1 MIKNM
6 KAKKIQLLRD
16 LTITIIALSLA
27 ILSVSM
33 ISKLTIDSST
43 EAFIPSQSEV
53 VKINDKIEQEFGS
66 LDALVLGVRNP
77 SGSIIT
83 ANSLTLINNL
93 TQEIQALEG
102 VHSVMSITN
111 LDHIDKNNFGMKVV
125 SLYSGNSEKE
135 LIEMKERVES
145 WTEIYENSLISE
157 DQTMASIVV
166 TMNNKLDSDMQ
177 KKLMDSIKEL
187 SIESKN
193 NGETFTL
200 IGLPVVK
207 QQINSSLVSDMI
219 ILSPIVGFLI
229 ILVLIFSFKKLAGV
243 ILPLITLFFSA
254 SLVVGIMI
262 IFNITFTMATM
273 LVPVLL
279 LIVASAYAIH
289 VMSHFYEE
297 LLETNEDLSFNQ
309 ISSIISSVIKKN
321 KKPIIL
327 AGITTA
333 AGFIAQLTSPL
344 SPFRMFGLL
353 SAFGVIISQGA
364 SLFLLPALLRLT
376 YRNGIKKEVIAAWKK
391 KEKNSST
398 KNFSTKISSLVIGH
412 KKSFIITS
420 LVLAA
425 LTVALIPNIKSGTN
439 MLNFFKK
446 NSKIVQD
453 TKVYNE
459 KMGGSGL
466 VNVMITAKEGKRI
479 LNPSFLHALDNFE
492 QEVEQFT
499 QVGKIQTI
507 VPYIKRMN
515 FMMNQQTI
523 PYQKNV
529 QQEVT
534 FDFFSDSFGIEEP
547 NINEEV
553 IENEKNVSS
562 FDIETFREI
571 PIDPLKYGLESE
583 EDLTNLISQYLIL
596 YSGNLD
602 MLINDSLEPDKTNIT
617 IMLKDTS
624 VKSITELIDFIDQ
637 YWEGFDDYE
646 IVIGGG
652 EAISLAL
659 TKLVTKSQIYSLVAS
674 LLIVFS
680 LLSLLFKSFKIG
692 FVGLIPVGFALMGI
706 FSSMSLLSIPLDIV
720 TSLLAALAIGIGVDY
735 AIHYISAYQRIE
747 KTNGE
752 ITFFLTIM
760 NTTGRAIMINM
771 ISVTLG
777 FAGLIFSRFIPIQQ
791 MGILF
796 CISMLAAGLSS
807 ITVLPIAL
815 SLLDKKKEKN
825 EKK

>member
-1 MIKNM
+1 MLKIM

-16 LTITIIALSLA
+16 LTITIIALILA

-53 VKINDKIEQEFGS
+53 VQINDKIEQEFGS
-66 LDALVLGVRNP
+66 LDALVLGVHNTK
-77 SGSIIT
+77 GSII
-83 ANSLTLINNL
+83 NPSSLILIHDL
-93 TQEIQALEG
+93 TQEIQALDG

-111 LDHIDKNNFGMKVV
+111 LDHIDGDAFGMKVV
-125 SLYSGNSEKE
+125 PLYSGTSEKD
-135 LIEMKERVES
+135 LSEMKERIES
-145 WTEIYENSLISE
+145 WSEIYENSLISE

-166 TMNNKLDSDMQ
+166 TMDKKLDSTLQ
-177 KKLMDSIKEL
+177 KNLMDSIKTL

-193 NGETFTL
+193 NGETFIL

-207 QQINSSLVSDMI
+207 QQINESLVSDMI
-219 ILSPIVGFLI
+219 ILAPIVGFLI

-262 IFNITFTMATM
+262 IFDITFTMATM

-297 LLETNEDLSFNQ
+297 LLETDDDVSFNQ

-344 SPFRMFGLL
+344 APFRMFGLL

-376 YRNGIKKEVIAAWKK
+376 YQNGIKKEVIASWKK
-391 KEKNSST
+391 KEKNGST
-398 KNFSTKISSLVIGH
+398 RNFSTKISHLVIGH

-420 LVLAA
+420 IVLAI
-425 LTVALIPNIKSGTN
+425 LTIALIPNIKSGTN

-459 KMGGSGL
+459 KMGGSGII
-466 VNVMITAKEGKRI
+466 NVMISSKDGKRI

-492 QEVEQFT
+492 QKIEQFP

-515 FMMNQQTI
+515 YMMNKQTI
-523 PYQKNV
+523 PYQKNA

-534 FDFFSDSFGIEEP
+534 FDFFSDSFGVEEPYIEE
-547 NINEEV
+547 EV
-553 IENEKNVSS
+553 VENEKNVTS
-562 FDIETFREI
+562 FDLETFREI
-571 PIDPLKYGLESE
+571 PIDPLKYGLETDQ
-583 EDLTNLISQYLIL
+583 DLTNLISQYLIL

-602 MLINDSLEPDKTNIT
+602 MLINDSLEPDKTNVT

-624 VKSITELIDFIDQ
+624 VKSVTELIDFVDQ
-637 YWEGFDDYE
+637 YWTKFNDYE
-646 IVIGGG
+646 IAIGGG

-674 LLIVFS
+674 LLIVFI
-680 LLSLLFKSFKIG
+680 LLSLLFKSIKIG
-692 FVGLIPVGFALMGI
+692 FVGLIPVAFALMGI

-747 KTNGE
+747 RTNGE
-752 ITFFLTIM
+752 MTFFLTIM

-796 CISMLAAGLSS
+796 CISMLAAGISS

-815 SLLDKKKEKN
+815 SLIDKKKEKN